1 MTCPPYLDFLQ
12 VAVDS
17 AKASSF
23 QNLRDF
29 VLPSD
34 VERSAETAHVEV
46 VELFSV
52 SAVDNPGL
60 AGTKEGG

>member
-1 MTCPPYLDFLQ
+1 MTCPPNLDFLQ

-46 VELFSV
+46 VELFSM